1 MIVHYGVYLISDY
14 IFYFNIGIE
23 KIFFLNFFTTIVNAI
38 PLTPGGIGLGELT
51 FVKTNE
57 LFFLKEFYIKNLAN
71 IIVLYR
77 LINLVVCIPGVFIY
91 IFQKKNL

>member
-1 MIVHYGVYLISDY
+1 MHFGVYLIADH
-14 IFYFNIGIE
+14 IFNFSIGIK
-23 KIFFLNFFTTIVNAI
+23 KIFFLNFFTTVTNAI

-57 LFFLKEFYIKNLAN
+57 LFFLKEAYIKNLAN

-77 LINLVVCIPGVFIY
+77 LFNLVVCIPGAIIY
-91 IFQKKNL
+91 ISQKRKL